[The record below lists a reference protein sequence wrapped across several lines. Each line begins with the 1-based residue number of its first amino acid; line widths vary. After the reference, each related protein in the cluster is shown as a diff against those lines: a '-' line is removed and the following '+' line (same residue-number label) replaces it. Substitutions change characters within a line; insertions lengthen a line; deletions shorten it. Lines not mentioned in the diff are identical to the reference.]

1 MLLLKST
8 IAAFLF
14 PLLAL
19 SPKQESRS
27 TRVKSPVEIK
37 GVVVSAETGKPLPG
51 IYLFVTEGE
60 EEALTNAKGEFI
72 IKTWKPLPL
81 VLTSQN
87 IDYHNVKVKVTQTS
101 GMIAVKLR
109 KK

>member
-8 IAAFLF
+8 LAALMF
-14 PLLAL
+14 PLLTS
-19 SPKQESRS
+19 SPE
-27 TRVKSPVEIK
+27 RVSWQKAPVEIK
-37 GVVVSAETGKPLPG
+37 GIVLNAETGKPIPG

-60 EEALTNAKGEFI
+60 EEALTDARGEFRI
-72 IKTWKPLPL
+72 RTWKPFPL

-87 IDYHNVKVKVTQTS
+87 NGYHSVRLRLAQAS
-101 GMIAVKLR
+101 GSVEVRLR

>member
-19 SPKQESRS
+19 SPKQESRVARAN
-27 TRVKSPVEIK
+27 TPVEVK

-60 EEALTNAKGEFI
+60 EEALTNAKGEFV

-87 IDYHNVKVKVTQTS
+87 IDYHNVKVRVTQTS
-101 GMIAVKLR
+101 GVISVKLR

>member
-8 IAAFLF
+8 LAAFLF
-14 PLLAL
+14 PLLAF
-19 SPKQESRS
+19 SPGQG
-27 TRVKSPVEIK
+27 TRAKKPVEIK
-37 GVVVSAETGKPLPG
+37 GIVVSAETGKPIPG

-60 EEALTNAKGEFI
+60 EEALTDARGEFKI
-72 IKTWKPLPL
+72 RTWKPLPF

-87 IDYHNVKVKVTQTS
+87 INYHPVRLKITQVS
-101 GMIAVKLR
+101 GTIAVKLR